1 MTANRISVYGL
12 VGFIAFISGGWL
24 LQRAESDAAADTYA
38 NARVFEEVLQ
48 HVARYYVDSLSEA
61 QLYDLAIDGMLESLG
76 DPYTAFLR
84 QRELRDLT
92 LSTTGNYGGLGIR
105 IDVRDGWITI
115 ITPLPDTPADR
126 VGLEPGD
133 RIVEVEGVSTEGWS
147 SSQAVNELKGEPGTD
162 VRIKIMR
169 PGYSELLP
177 FTVTRAMI
185 HVNSVATAT
194 MLDPKVGYVS
204 LATVAE
210 TTAREFEEAVAD
222 LVDRGA
228 TSLVLDLRNNAGGIL
243 MQGVGVVDLF
253 LGQGEI
259 VVETRGRASGASR
272 VYRSTSEPRWPD
284 IPLVVLVNQLSAS
297 AAEIIAGALQDH
309 DRALIL
315 GMSTFGKGVAQLVFR
330 IGENQALR
338 VTTSKW
344 YTPLGRTL
352 QRTADADA
360 RESLVALLPGAA
372 DSTHSDSGSVFVTP
386 SGRELFGGGGIV
398 PDVTVASAEIS
409 EEQRLFVDVLGSGV
423 PMYQDVLTSYA
434 IEIMGR
440 DESLSGD
447 VTISDDMLDEVRRRL
462 DGRGAAFDDAQWAQ
476 VDGIV
481 ERQFGYVLTR
491 YLIGRT
497 REAELRARNDEQI
510 LAALRFLAQV
520 QSQEELLALVP
531 DSNNQGVT
539 TRAPAGIS
547 N

>member
-48 HVARYYVDSLSEA
+48 HVASYYVDSLSEA

-185 HVNSVATAT
+185 HVNSVGTAT
-194 MLDPKVGYVS
+194 MLDREVGYVS

-228 TSLVLDLRNNAGGIL
+228 TSLVLDLRNNPGGIL

-352 QRTADADA
+352 QRTAEADA

-372 DSTHSDSGSVFVTP
+372 DSTHSDSSSVFVTP

-409 EEQRLFVDVLGSGV
+409 EEQQLFADVLGSGV
-423 PMYQDVLTSYA
+423 PIYQDVLTSYA

-440 DESLSGD
+440 DEPLSGD

-462 DGRGAAFDDAQWAQ
+462 DGRGVAFDDAQWAQ

-510 LAALRFLAQV
+510 LAALRFLTQV

-531 DSNNQGVT
+531 DSDDQGVT